1 MSCRQQ
7 PAAQRGFDLLPQFN
21 MPSEVVDFSLESRP
35 PSLPP
40 RNCMVRTLSACT
52 ISFFCIV
59 GVYSIATRAT
69 GPVLIQGASIAR
81 EVKNRVGT
89 AISQANKQE
98 GERIHNHGN
107 QFSQS
112 RRLALEATP
121 TVATYA
127 APAGAG
133 VATYAAPTGGVA
145 VTVSTDTPPLAAVTA
160 QNKPGPNS
168 FPPKTK
174 NRIGS
179 SLLLRMAALTKHE
192 RSMGSIDVAAVKRY
206 FPEWE
211 YATAAHWND
220 MPTLRDLVLAV
231 SQLSQY
237 AYVESEQLD
246 RDTAPR

>member
-7 PAAQRGFDLLPQFN
+7 PASQRGFDLLPQFN
-21 MPSEVVDFSLESRP
+21 VPSEVVDFSLESRP

-59 GVYSIATRAT
+59 GVYSIAARAT

-98 GERIHNHGN
+98 GEHVHNHGN

-112 RRLALEATP
+112 RRLALEVTP
-121 TVATYA
+121 TLATRVA
-127 APAGAG
+127 PVGAG
-133 VATYAAPTGGVA
+133 LA

-174 NRIGS
+174 NKIGS

-237 AYVESEQLD
+237 AYVESEQSD
-246 RDTAPR
+246 RDTTPR